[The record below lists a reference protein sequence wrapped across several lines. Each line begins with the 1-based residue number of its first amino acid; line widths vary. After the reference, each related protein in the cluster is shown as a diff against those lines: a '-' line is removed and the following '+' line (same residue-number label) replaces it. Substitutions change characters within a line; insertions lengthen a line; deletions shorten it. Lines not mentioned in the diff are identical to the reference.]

1 MASPNRFVRGQ
12 SICLLSLQK
21 TVSLD
26 GKTSRSSFM
35 GCQPWSR
42 CHCGKRR
49 MDVFGGGWGVGL
61 IWSRPLCFIL
71 GSSMREAWPQ
81 RFVFIGQCKQG
92 GIRRVWRTGT
102 SDPSSDRR
110 EFSFSSL
117 PPSPPPPYPPSPC
130 LTSTHRTSLREFELN
145 PRLCHFAIQVSPLL
159 PTGRKHSVS
168 REWDH
173 SATSLFC
180 VLCVFLYILR
190 TPQPSPHPALSPAL
204 ALFCL

>member
-49 MDVFGGGWGVGL
+49 MDVFGWVWGVGL

-81 RFVFIGQCKQG
+81 RFVFIGQCKRG
-92 GIRRVWRTGT
+92 ELDAFGEWGRAIRHLTDVNSVPT
-102 SDPSSDRR
+102 
-110 EFSFSSL
+110 
-117 PPSPPPPYPPSPC
+117 PC
-130 LTSTHRTSLREFELN
+130 LTSTHRTSLTEFELN

-190 TPQPSPHPALSPAL
+190 TPQPYPHPALSPAL